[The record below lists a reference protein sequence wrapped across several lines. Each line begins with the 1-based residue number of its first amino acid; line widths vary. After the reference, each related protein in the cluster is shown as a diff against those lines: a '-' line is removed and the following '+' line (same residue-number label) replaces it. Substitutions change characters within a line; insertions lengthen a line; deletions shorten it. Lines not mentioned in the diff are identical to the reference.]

1 MARPLIVIPSR
12 IGATRLP
19 RKPLAD
25 IAGEAMIVRVWRQT
39 MEADAGDVV
48 VATDAPEIAEAIE
61 KAGGKAV
68 MTRADH
74 PSGSDRVFEAANI
87 VDPDGHIGIIVNVQG
102 DQPVLEPSLISDALA
117 PLADPAV
124 DIATVAA
131 VLTDPATVLEPS
143 VVKMVGTPL
152 PGGDIFRALYFTRAP
167 APFGPG
173 PLFHHIGLY
182 AYRRAALARFVK
194 LAPSPLELRERLEQL
209 RALEAGMR
217 IDVKRVDAV
226 PMSIDTPDDL
236 EAVRALFRARAA
248 AGSN

>member
-1 MARPLIVIPSR
+1 
-12 IGATRLP
+12 
-19 RKPLAD
+19 
-25 IAGEAMIVRVWRQT
+25 MIVHVWRRA
-39 MEADAGDVV
+39 MEAEAGDVI

-61 KAGGKAV
+61 KAGGRAV

-87 VDPDGHIGIIVNVQG
+87 VDPDGHVGIIVNVQG
-102 DQPVLEPSLISDALA
+102 DQPVLEPSLIRDTIA

-124 DIATVAA
+124 DIATVA
-131 VLTDPATVLEPS
+131 VIITDPATVLEPS
-143 VVKMVGTPL
+143 VVKMIGTPL
-152 PGGDIFRALYFTRAP
+152 PDGDTFRALYFTRAP

-194 LAPSPLELRERLEQL
+194 LPPSPLELREKLEQL

-217 IDVKRVDAV
+217 IDVRRVEAM
-226 PMSIDTPDDL
+226 PMSVDTPDDL
-236 EAVRALFRARAA
+236 EKVRAYFRTRA
-248 AGSN
+248 N